1 MNIQPNNPVAES
13 PLKVWMK
20 RMGWALPLFFLL
32 KGLMWLLVPALF
44 LFFGFK

>member
-1 MNIQPNNPVAES
+1 
-13 PLKVWMK
+13 
-20 RMGWALPLFFLL
+20 MGWALPLFFLL